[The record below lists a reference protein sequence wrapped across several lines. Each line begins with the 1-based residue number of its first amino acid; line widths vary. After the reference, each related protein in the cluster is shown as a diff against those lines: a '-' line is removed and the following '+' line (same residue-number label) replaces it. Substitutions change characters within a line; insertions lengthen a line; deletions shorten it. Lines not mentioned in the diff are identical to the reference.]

1 MKIAIF
7 YHNKLVETNSGF
19 GMEEIMREEWKN
31 FKSGKWENTIDV
43 ENFIQEN
50 YTLYD
55 EETGKMKEQ
64 VFQVPVAGYFKN
76 EIHVS
81 VKHDNLKIEMIPEAK
96 ADNTNKKYIHC
107 GIKKGKVGFEW
118 YIKGIKPENV
128 KTSIG
133 NGMLTVTVEDC
144 NPNSD
149 YVEIKL

>member
-1 MKIAIF
+1 MKLLEDAFDPLDDITNKMFSIF
-7 YHNKLVETNSGF
+7 DRKG
-19 GMEEIMREEWKN
+19 IMPSV
-31 FKSGKWENTIDV
+31 FENAKTS
-43 ENFIQEN
+43 
-50 YTLYD
+50 YPYD
-55 EETGKMKEQ
+55 HYVVTDEKTGRIKDQ
-64 VFQVPVAGYFKN
+64 VFQVPVAGYWKN

-81 VKHDNLKIEMIPEAK
+81 VKHDSLKIEMIPETK
-96 ADNTNKKYIHC
+96 SDDADIKYIHR
-107 GIKKGKVGFEW
+107 GIKRGKVGFEW

>member
-1 MKIAIF
+1 MSKTELEIVRDAF
-7 YHNKLVETNSGF
+7 DPFDLVTNKMFSMFDRKG
-19 GMEEIMREEWKN
+19 IMPSVFESTKT
-31 FKSGKWENTIDV
+31 SYPYDHYIVT
-43 ENFIQEN
+43 
-50 YTLYD
+50 D

-96 ADNTNKKYIHC
+96 ADNANKKYIHC

-149 YVEIKL
+149 YLEIKL

>member
-1 MKIAIF
+1 MSKTELEIVGDAF
-7 YHNKLVETNSGF
+7 DPFNLVTKNMFSILDKKGF
-19 GMEEIMREEWKN
+19 LPSV
-31 FKSGKWENTIDV
+31 FENTKTSYPYDHYV
-43 ENFIQEN
+43 VV
-50 YTLYD
+50 D
-55 EETGKMKEQ
+55 EESGKMKEQ

-81 VKHDNLKIEMIPEAK
+81 VKHDNLKIEMIPETK

-107 GIKKGKVGFEW
+107 GIKKGRVGFEW

-133 NGMLTVTVEDC
+133 NGMLTVTVTDC